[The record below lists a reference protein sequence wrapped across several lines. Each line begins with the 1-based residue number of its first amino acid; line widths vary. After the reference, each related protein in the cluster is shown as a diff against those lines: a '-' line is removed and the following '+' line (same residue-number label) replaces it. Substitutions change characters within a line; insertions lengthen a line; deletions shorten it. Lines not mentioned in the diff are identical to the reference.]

1 MCLFKFDGKCTN
13 KNKKAGVFTLAFL
26 FLFLFYFQIRN
37 LTLEVTSLFQWEHQG
52 TDIADAWQSLDF
64 TVKAKS

>member
-37 LTLEVTSLFQWEHQG
+37 LTLEVSCLFQWE
-52 TDIADAWQSLDF
+52 D
-64 TVKAKS
+64 